1 MSNIDITDSLRSLV
15 RVDFKTVVMSNI
27 DATNTVNQDP
37 NYAAGQWATDN
48 SGVSL
53 GLSHATGASVDISD
67 FSAPS
72 YHHGWIYAA
81 GSISMTNV
89 DLGSGWANNHYFDVM
104 PFGSSGSTAGA
115 TGADATFDNV
125 NAPNLYMH
133 RTFPSTFNDITTTG
147 DLNFY
152 GMNTFAKDVE
162 MTGASVIGGEVG
174 VDGCGSNVKITGATI
189 GGIWSSC
196 PFGNKNIIDLTQTTI
211 IHDSAGSSAI
221 TLSLTKATLIEVDVQ
236 SGVIDGT
243 SSWFAYVNPGSEL
256 YLIASTYTDLATP
269 ASAVDCADS
278 NGATGN
284 CLINFNSGVGQYASE
299 VYYGGYANALAYRLG
314 VVNGV
319 AAQQILQSDVTI
331 TTQTLDSTGTVVAEV
346 GSALTGTSPIGKTDK
361 VIVVTG
367 NQGGDI
373 YSEHVVRAS
382 GAAGIGDVKPGDL
395 IAFSNEVA
403 QTPGTVFGDY
413 TIGSYADIRLIAP
426 PVTFDSPNMDCNW
439 MMNTNSTFMNAWDA
453 VKNSFVF
460 KGAALT
466 VAADMTFDGCS
477 IELEGSKMLF
487 RSGTV
492 TVMSNSVSN
501 TAGSILMTIDGDT
514 GDAPEIIGENGA
526 KVVDLSIGLG
536 GTVNMQAGNIQDM
549 LVTNSKPG
557 QLVVESGGTLIMA
570 NGAGIL
576 GSDLTGMGA
585 FYPIVYADGGSIQVT
600 SGQISGIT
608 YT

>member
-1 MSNIDITDSLRSLV
+1 
-15 RVDFKTVVMSNI
+15 
-27 DATNTVNQDP
+27 
-37 NYAAGQWATDN
+37 
-48 SGVSL
+48 
-53 GLSHATGASVDISD
+53 
-67 FSAPS
+67 
-72 YHHGWIYAA
+72 
-81 GSISMTNV
+81 
-89 DLGSGWANNHYFDVM
+89 
-104 PFGSSGSTAGA
+104 
-115 TGADATFDNV
+115 
-125 NAPNLYMH
+125 
-133 RTFPSTFNDITTTG
+133 
-147 DLNFY
+147 
-152 GMNTFAKDVE
+152 
-162 MTGASVIGGEVG
+162 
-174 VDGCGSNVKITGATI
+174 
-189 GGIWSSC
+189 
-196 PFGNKNIIDLTQTTI
+196 
-211 IHDSAGSSAI
+211 
-221 TLSLTKATLIEVDVQ
+221 LTKATLIEVDVQ

-536 GTVNMQAGNIQDM
+536 GTV
-549 LVTNSKPG
+549 
-557 QLVVESGGTLIMA
+557 
-570 NGAGIL
+570 
-576 GSDLTGMGA
+576 
-585 FYPIVYADGGSIQVT
+585 
-600 SGQISGIT
+600 
-608 YT
+608 